1 VVTTGLANARKI
13 MSWCDH
19 GGMAAVKSQPTR
31 IVIVGGG
38 YVGMYTALG
47 LQSKLR
53 SGEASVTVVDPQP
66 HMTYQPFLPEAAA
79 GSIEPRH
86 VVAPLRKVLKRC
98 HVVTGRVT
106 KIEHANKSITLESAD
121 GHIEQLEYDVL
132 VSALGS
138 IARTLPIPGLPE
150 RGIGV
155 KTIGEAIY
163 IRNHV
168 LSRLDQAA
176 STRDPE
182 LRRRLL
188 SFVVIGG
195 GYAGIE
201 TLAELEDM
209 TRYALRYYE
218 NLTPED
224 MNWVLVEATGRIMPE
239 VSAKMGVYTVKQ
251 LEKRGIKVFLDTRV
265 KTMED
270 GHVVLDDGTE
280 FDADTIIWTAGVKA
294 NPVLRNTDLPL
305 DERGRVRCTAKL
317 QVEGLPGVWAAGDC
331 AAVPDLSR
339 AEEDPTATCS
349 PSAQHAVRQAKQLVN
364 NLVATLRGK
373 ESKDYFHKYAG
384 SVAGL
389 GLYKGVADVYGI
401 KLKGFVAWFMHRTY
415 HVSRMPTLN
424 RKLRVIMD
432 WTQALV
438 YGREIVALGQI
449 NDPKADFDRAVQS

>member
-1 VVTTGLANARKI
+1 
-13 MSWCDH
+13 
-19 GGMAAVKSQPTR
+19 MAAVKSQPTR

-98 HVVTGRVT
+98 HVVTGRAT
-106 KIEHANKSITLESAD
+106 KIEHASKTVTVETAD
-121 GHIEQLEYDVL
+121 GHIETLEYDVL

-138 IARTLPIPGLPE
+138 VARTLPIPGLAE

-168 LSRLDQAA
+168 LSRLDQAS
-176 STRDPE
+176 STDDPE
-182 LRRRLL
+182 LRKRLL

-209 TRYALRYYE
+209 SRYAMRYYS
-218 NLTPED
+218 NLEPED

-239 VSAKMGVYTVKQ
+239 VSAKMGVYTVQQ
-251 LEKRGIKVFLDTRV
+251 LEKRGITVFLDTRV
-265 KTMED
+265 KSLEG

-280 FDADTIIWTAGVKA
+280 FDSDTVIWTAGVKA

-317 QVEGLPGVWAAGDC
+317 QVEGLPGVWSAGDC
-331 AAVPDLSR
+331 SAVPDLSR
-339 AEEDPTATCS
+339 TEEDPNATCS
-349 PSAQHAVRQAKQLVN
+349 PSAQHAVRQAKQLVKN
-364 NLVATLRGK
+364 IVAVQRGK
-373 ESKDYFHKYAG
+373 EPQDYVHKYAG

-401 KLKGFVAWFMHRTY
+401 KLKGFVAWFMHRSY
-415 HVSRMPTLN
+415 HVSRMPTFN
-424 RKLRVIMD
+424 RKFRVVVD
-432 WTQALV
+432 WTLALV
-438 YGREIVALGQI
+438 SGREIVALGQI
-449 NDPKADFDRAVQS
+449 NNPKAEFDYATKS